1 MSSTATAPRRT
12 EIRCE
17 NCHSILGLEDH
28 YCPACGNPQAMQP
41 VLVQQQARGA
51 STFWSSAYHGTTTWL
66 QGFAGGLRPRVAKL
80 RHLLEDSYRKLKG
93 WVFSK
98 RPAPQV
104 AAPAISQLINDQPIG
119 QPSSQSS
126 SVSSMVPVDAFI
138 DQDPPLPIESGDRE
152 VAAFVQRPET
162 ESNLPAPPNS
172 VLERS
177 LQNSNPPQFK
187 TAQVEPPHP
196 STQEHVAPGAG
207 EVSAVPIWEKLMQAG
222 QAALNAGRFPE
233 AEKAFQEALTEA
245 EGSASS
251 VGQTLA
257 QLAQVYVEQGN
268 FSKAAPLAIRAV
280 SMLERASLPG
290 DTALADALAIA
301 GRIRHSQKDHAGAE
315 GLFNRALAV
324 LEKSDFFR
332 STRTAQI
339 LNSCALTFM
348 GRRKYAEAEPLFEKS
363 LEILH
368 SITPSSSSALHT
380 VVQNNLKMTYQILK
394 KSDKIAGLIAG

>member
-17 NCHSILGLEDH
+17 NCHSIVGLEDR
-28 YCPACGNPQAMQP
+28 YCPACGSRQAMQP
-41 VLVQQQARGA
+41 VLVQQQARGTSA
-51 STFWSSAYHGTTTWL
+51 FWSSAYRRTTTWL
-66 QGFAGGLRPRVAKL
+66 QGFASGLRPRVVKL
-80 RHLLEDSYRKLKG
+80 LHLLEDAYGKLKG

-98 RPAPQV
+98 RPAPQI
-104 AAPAISQLINDQPIG
+104 AAPAISQLVNDQPIG

-126 SVSSMVPVDAFI
+126 TAVKVIPVDDAFI
-138 DQDPPLPIESGDRE
+138 AQDLPMQMDSARQE
-152 VAAFVQRPET
+152 VAFVQRPET
-162 ESNLPAPPNS
+162 ESNLPASPNS
-172 VLERS
+172 VLEHL
-177 LQNSNPPQFK
+177 LQNSNPSQFTAPQ
-187 TAQVEPPHP
+187 VGSPYP
-196 STQEHVAPGAG
+196 SPREHMAPAAG
-207 EVSAVPIWEKLMQAG
+207 ELAVPIWEKLMQTG
-222 QAALNAGRFPE
+222 QAALNSGRFPE
-233 AEKAFQEALTEA
+233 AEKTFQQALTEA

-280 SMLERASLPG
+280 SVLEGASLPG

-324 LEKSDFFR
+324 LEKTDFSR

-348 GRRKYAEAEPLFEKS
+348 GRRKYAEAGPLFEKS
-363 LEILH
+363 LEILQ
-368 SITPSSSSALHT
+368 SITPSSSSALQV
-380 VVQNNLKMTYQILK
+380 VVQNNLKMTYQVLK